1 MNFAPAGEVSIGSPG
16 MTPDGYGRIQI
27 RRELEMAGVKSSY
40 VQGQTLESRRALETS
55 ALLSSHSASEA
66 HVTHAA
72 GS

>member
-16 MTPDGYGRIQI
+16 TTPAGYGGSQI

-40 VQGQTLESRRALETS
+40 VQGQTLESRRALEAS
-55 ALLSSHSASEA
+55 ALLPSHSASEA
-66 HVTHAA
+66 HVAHAA